1 MGDKIRPASVVSRF
15 EAMDNFGYREM
26 GWPSPLQTPSPT
38 TPTRNRYRA
47 SSIRSRAPREPE
59 EFPLNSSYIKNVRNI
74 DLLESAREPGKAK
87 EYLFVG
93 PSPPAED
100 APNMYHS
107 FDVLAPDP
115 EARLTEE
122 AARRSLCEKALTL
135 GAARFFDDV
144 ECGLIT
150 TDNIGEHISSA
161 PEVVVDLTLLWV
173 AFLARDELLP
183 AILEAGADIHY
194 SEPAGLTALHL
205 AAFSGAGR
213 AAVFLLSRG
222 ADVDFAPKYFAPLH
236 CAAFG
241 NSLEVAEILI
251 ANGASLHAVVQRAGC
266 EDNLVHCSVRADAVE
281 CMELFIER
289 GVDPAYVTSGGLNAL
304 HLAAELGAQ
313 RCLSFLLKETKISV
327 NGVTKQ
333 RDKECTAIHLAAAR
347 GYAECIELL
356 LSEGAKA
363 NTKNY
368 RGFTALHLA
377 ARCSSIEC
385 VEVLLRD
392 GNADPNVEDYDKRT
406 PLHAAIGRSERAC
419 DIIDMLVSW
428 GAQVNKKDEYG
439 YSPLHLAA
447 MDNLTQCVETLIFL
461 GADVTS
467 KSKKGHTALSV
478 IARKT
483 PKSLAIL
490 RHNLD
495 CGISLN
501 QPSEANEEVQ
511 IEFDFGR
518 MLKFSYPREIT
529 YLNSL
534 IDEGQKDILLH
545 PLCSAF
551 LFMKWR
557 KIRKFYLAR
566 LMFCFLFV
574 SFLSIYVLTGVVKT
588 CKGKYAEK
596 YGVLNELC
604 QKQSILGFILTN
616 NPIEFERW
624 ILMAITAFE
633 ILRKLAGITG
643 YSSFYQYFTTFE
655 NLMEW
660 FVLLSVFSLYKIHND
675 YSWQNH
681 VGGYAVLGAWTN
693 LMLMMGQ
700 LPMFGDYVA
709 MYQKVLTEFLK
720 LLLAYIC
727 LLLGFTICFC
737 VVFPNEE
744 MFSNPL
750 MGFISTLS
758 MMVGELNL
766 NILINDPAK
775 DDPPLIFELSSQIIF
790 ILFLMFVTI
799 ILMNLL
805 VGIAVHDIQGLRKTA
820 GLSKLVRQT
829 KLILF
834 VEMGMFSA
842 WLPKCLHKYVY
853 RTALVSPEAGKVI
866 LSVKPLNPREKRL
879 PTDIMMAAYEL
890 AQLNKVK
897 SGRSIKEILYKNKY
911 TSKLKNEGQFA
922 QDHNFSLEIRGMQ
935 EKIDQATFNMKKIDQ
950 EIRHLNTL
958 LMDQQTLL
966 HNFFKYTDLIPY
978 KAPHVATPAYSPES
992 PIFFSSS
999 ASQSQY
1005 SESTTK

>member
-1 MGDKIRPASVVSRF
+1 
-15 EAMDNFGYREM
+15 
-26 GWPSPLQTPSPT
+26 
-38 TPTRNRYRA
+38 
-47 SSIRSRAPREPE
+47 
-59 EFPLNSSYIKNVRNI
+59 
-74 DLLESAREPGKAK
+74 
-87 EYLFVG
+87 
-93 PSPPAED
+93 
-100 APNMYHS
+100 MYHS

-115 EARLTEE
+115 DARLTEE
-122 AARRSLCEKALTL
+122 VIRKGLCERALTL
-135 GAARFFDDV
+135 GAGRFFDDV

-150 TDNIGEHISSA
+150 SENIVEHISSA
-161 PEVVVDLTLLWV
+161 PEVVVNLTLLWA

-183 AILEAGADIHY
+183 IILEASADIHN

-213 AAVFLLSRG
+213 AALFLISRG
-222 ADVDFAPKYFAPLH
+222 ADVDYAPKYFTPLH

-251 ANGASLHAVVQRAGC
+251 ANDASLHAVVQRAGC
-266 EDNLVHCSVRADAVE
+266 EDNLVHCAVRADAVE

-289 GVDPAYVTSGGLNAL
+289 GVDPGYVTSGGSNAL

-313 RCLSFLLKETKISV
+313 RCLSYLLKETKISV

-333 RDKECTAIHLAAAR
+333 RDKESTALHLAAAR
-347 GYAECIELL
+347 GYAECVELL
-356 LSEGAKA
+356 ISEGAKT
-363 NTKNY
+363 NTRNH

-377 ARCSSIEC
+377 ARCSSSEC
-385 VEVLLRD
+385 VEILLRD
-392 GNADPNVEDYDKRT
+392 GNADPNIEDFDKRT
-406 PLHAAIGRSERAC
+406 ALHAAVSRSERAC

-428 GAQVNKKDEYG
+428 GAEVNKKDAYG

-447 MDNLTQCVETLIFL
+447 MDGLTQCVETLIFL
-461 GADVTS
+461 GGDVTS
-467 KSKKGHTALSV
+467 KSKKGRTALSV

-483 PKSLAIL
+483 PKSLSIL

-495 CGISLN
+495 SGISLCRS
-501 QPSEANEEVQ
+501 SEGNEEVQ
-511 IEFDFGR
+511 IEFDFGKL
-518 MLKFSYPREIT
+518 LKFSYPREIT

-566 LMFCFLFV
+566 LIFCFLFV
-574 SFLSIYVLTGVVKT
+574 SFLSTYVLTAVVKT
-588 CKGKYAEK
+588 CKGKYSKK
-596 YGVLNELC
+596 YGVPNELC
-604 QKQSILGFILTN
+604 QKQSLLGVMLEH

-624 ILMAITAFE
+624 VLMGITAFE
-633 ILRKLAGITG
+633 IVRKLTGITG
-643 YSSFYQYFTTFE
+643 YSSIYQYFTTFE

-660 FVLLSVFSLYKIHND
+660 FVLLSVFSLYNIDAD

-693 LMLMMGQ
+693 LMLMLGQ

-720 LLLAYIC
+720 LLLAYVC

-766 NILINDPAK
+766 NILINDPLQ
-775 DDPPLIFELSSQIIF
+775 DDPPLVFELSSQIIF

-853 RTALVSPEAGKVI
+853 RTALVSPEVGKVI

-890 AQLNKVK
+890 AQINQVK
-897 SGRSIKEILYKNKY
+897 SSRSVKEMLHKNKY
-911 TSKLKNEGQFA
+911 SKYNKDSQSTD
-922 QDHNFSLEIRGMQ
+922 QNFHVEIRGMQ
-935 EKIDQATFNMKKIDQ
+935 EKIDQTTFNMKKIDQ
-950 EIRHLNTL
+950 ELKHLNTFLSDQHNL
-958 LMDQQTLL
+958 LINLL
-966 HNFFKYTDLIPY
+966 RNSDVVSY
-978 KAPHVATPAYSPES
+978 KSSYIATPTVGDSP
-992 PIFFSSS
+992 PFYYSSS
-999 ASQSQY
+999 GHSDI
-1005 SESTTK
+1005 TK

>member
-1 MGDKIRPASVVSRF
+1 
-15 EAMDNFGYREM
+15 MDNFGYREM
-26 GWPSPLQTPSPT
+26 GWPSPLQTP
-38 TPTRNRYRA
+38 TP
-47 SSIRSRAPREPE
+47 SSNRSRLQRSFSSRSREPE
-59 EFPLNSSYIKNVRNI
+59 EYPLKIPFKHVRSI
-74 DLLESAREPGKAK
+74 DLLESAQEPLKAK

-100 APNMYHS
+100 APNMYQS
-107 FDVLAPDP
+107 FDILAPDP
-115 EARLTEE
+115 EARLTEDMI
-122 AARRSLCEKALTL
+122 RKSLCEKALTL
-135 GAARFFDDV
+135 GAGRFFDDL

-150 TDNIGEHISSA
+150 AENIEEHINSA
-161 PEVVVDLTLLWV
+161 PEIVVNLTLLWA
-173 AFLARDELLP
+173 AFLTRDELLP
-183 AILEAGADIHY
+183 AIIEAGADIHY
-194 SEPAGLTALHL
+194 SEPVGLTALHI
-205 AAFSGAGR
+205 ASFSGATR
-213 AAVFLLSRG
+213 AVGYLLAIG

-241 NSLEVAEILI
+241 NSLEVAEMLI
-251 ANGASLHAVVQRAGC
+251 CNGASLHAVVQRAGC
-266 EDNLVHCSVRADAVE
+266 EDNLVHCAVRNDALE
-281 CMELFIER
+281 CMELFIEK
-289 GVDPAYVTSGGLNAL
+289 GVDPAYITSGGLNAL
-304 HLAAELGAQ
+304 HLAAELGAN
-313 RCLSFLLKETKISV
+313 RCLSFLLKETKLSV

-333 RDKECTAIHLAAAR
+333 RDKECTALHLAASR
-347 GYAECIELL
+347 GYTECVELL

-368 RGFTALHLA
+368 RGFTPLHLA
-377 ARCSSIEC
+377 ARCSGLEC

-392 GNADPNVEDYDKRT
+392 GNADPNAEDQDKRT
-406 PLHAAIGRSERAC
+406 PLHAAICNSDRAC

-447 MDNLTQCVETLIFL
+447 MDGLTQCVETLIFL

-478 IARKT
+478 IVRKT

-490 RHNLD
+490 RHILD
-495 CGISLN
+495 SGISV
-501 QPSEANEEVQ
+501 SRSTEGNEEVQ
-511 IEFDFGR
+511 IEFDFGKL
-518 MLKFSYPREIT
+518 LKYSYPREIT

-534 IDEGQKDILLH
+534 IDEGQKDILQH

-566 LMFCFLFV
+566 LIFCFLFV
-574 SFLSIYVLTGVVKT
+574 SFLSIYVLTAVVKT
-588 CKGKYAEK
+588 CKGKYSKK
-596 YGVLNELC
+596 YGVPNELC
-604 QKQSILGFILTN
+604 QHQSILGDILEE

-624 ILMAITAFE
+624 ILIAITAFE
-633 ILRKLAGITG
+633 IVRKLTGITG
-643 YSSFYQYFTTFE
+643 YSSIYQYFTTFE

-660 FVLLSVFSLYKIHND
+660 FVLLSVFSLYNIQQD
-675 YSWQNH
+675 YGWQNH

-700 LPMFGDYVA
+700 MPMFGDYVA
-709 MYQKVLTEFLK
+709 MYQKVLSEFLK
-720 LLLAYIC
+720 LLLAYVC
-727 LLLGFTICFC
+727 LLLGFAICFC

-766 NILINDPAK
+766 NILINDPIE
-775 DDPPLIFELSSQIIF
+775 DDPPLIFELSSQMIF

-866 LSVKPLNPREKRL
+866 LSVKPLNPHEKRL

-890 AQLNKVK
+890 AQLNKLK
-897 SGRSIKEILYKNKY
+897 SGRSLKEMLYKNKY
-911 TSKLKNEGQFA
+911 SSKFKNEGQSNE
-922 QDHNFSLEIRGMQ
+922 QNFNIEIRGMQ
-935 EKIDQATFNMKKIDQ
+935 EKIDQTTFNLKKIDQ
-950 EIRHLNTL
+950 EMRHLNIL
-958 LMDQQTLL
+958 LMEQSNLL
-966 HNFFKYTDLIPY
+966 QAVVKSVDRTCSHTSQHY
-978 KAPHVATPAYSPES
+978 PES
-992 PIFFSSS
+992 PIFFTTNV
-999 ASQSQY
+999 
-1005 SESTTK
+1005 SEVPSTPK

>member
-1 MGDKIRPASVVSRF
+1 
-15 EAMDNFGYREM
+15 MDNFGYREM
-26 GWPSPLQTPSPT
+26 GWSSPSQTPTTASPT
-38 TPTRNRYRA
+38 RGRFTGSFNSRTR
-47 SSIRSRAPREPE
+47 EQE
-59 EFPLNSSYIKNVRNI
+59 EIPLNASFRHVKNI
-74 DLLESAREPGKAK
+74 DLLENAQDPGKVK

-93 PSPPAED
+93 PSPPADD

-107 FDVLAPDP
+107 FDILAPDP
-115 EARLTEE
+115 EAKLTEE
-122 AARRSLCEKALTL
+122 AVRRGLCERAQTL
-135 GAARFFDDV
+135 GAGRFFDDV

-150 TDNIGEHISSA
+150 AENIEEHISSA
-161 PEVVVDLTLLWV
+161 PEVVVNLTLLWV
-173 AFLARDELLP
+173 AFLTRDELLP
-183 AILEAGADIHY
+183 TILDAGADIHH
-194 SEPAGLTALHL
+194 SESAGLTALHL

-213 AAVFLLSRG
+213 GVMYLLSRG

-241 NSLEVAEILI
+241 NSLEAAEVLI
-251 ANGASLHAVVQRAGC
+251 ASGASLHAVVQRAGC
-266 EDNLVHCSVRADAVE
+266 EDNLVHCAVRADAVE
-281 CMELFIER
+281 CMELFIEK
-289 GVDPAYVTSGGLNAL
+289 GVDPSYVTSGGLNAM
-304 HLAAELGAQ
+304 HLATELGAQ
-313 RCLSFLLKETKISV
+313 RCLAYLLKETKISV

-333 RDKECTAIHLAAAR
+333 RDKESTALHLAATR
-347 GYAECIELL
+347 GFAECVELL
-356 LSEGAKA
+356 LAEGAKVSI
-363 NTKNY
+363 KNY
-368 RGFTALHLA
+368 KGLTALHLA
-377 ARCSSIEC
+377 ARCSSLEC

-392 GNADPNVEDYDKRT
+392 GNADPNAEDYDKRT
-406 PLHAAIGRSERAC
+406 PLHAAISRSERAC

-447 MDNLTQCVETLIFL
+447 MDGLTACVETLIFL

-478 IARKT
+478 ITRKT

-490 RHNLD
+490 RYNLD
-495 CGISLN
+495 CGISLSRS
-501 QPSEANEEVQ
+501 SEGNEEIQ

-518 MLKFSYPREIT
+518 LLKFSYPREIT
-529 YLNSL
+529 YLNSFV
-534 IDEGQKDILLH
+534 DEGQKDILQH

-551 LFMKWR
+551 LYMKWQ

-566 LMFCFLFV
+566 LVFCFLFV
-574 SFLSIYVLTGVVKT
+574 TFLSIFVLTAVVIT
-588 CKGKYAEK
+588 CEGKYANK
-596 YGVLNELC
+596 YGVPNELC
-604 QKQSILGFILTN
+604 QNQSIIGDILED
-616 NPIEFERW
+616 NPIHIERW
-624 ILMAITAFE
+624 VLIVITIFE
-633 ILRKLAGITG
+633 IMRKLTGITG
-643 YSSFYQYFTTFE
+643 YSSIYQYFTTFE

-660 FVLLSVFSLYKIHND
+660 FVLLSVFSLYNVHKD

-709 MYQKVLTEFLK
+709 MYQKVLKEFLK
-720 LLLAYIC
+720 LLLAYVC
-727 LLLGFTICFC
+727 VLLGFTICFC
-737 VVFPNEE
+737 VIFPNEE
-744 MFSNPL
+744 MFANPL
-750 MGFISTLS
+750 IGIISTLS

-766 NILINDPAK
+766 GILINDPTK
-775 DDPPLIFELSSQIIF
+775 DDPPLVFELSSQIIF

-842 WLPKCLHKYVY
+842 LLPKCLHKYVY

-890 AQLNKVK
+890 AQMNKVK
-897 SGRSIKEILYKNKY
+897 TGRSVKEILYKNKY
-911 TSKLKNEGQFA
+911 SSKFKNESQPN
-922 QDHNFSLEIRGMQ
+922 DHSFSIEIKGMQ
-935 EKIDQATFNMKKIDQ
+935 EKIDQTTFNLKKIDQ
-950 EIRHLNTL
+950 EMRHLNTL
-958 LMDQQTLL
+958 LLEQQTLL
-966 HNFFKYTDLIPY
+966 QNLVKNMDRSYYYT
-978 KAPHVATPAYSPES
+978 TQMS
-992 PIFFSSS
+992 
-999 ASQSQY
+999 Y
-1005 SESTTK
+1005 SESPVFFPSNASDITIINKH

>member
-1 MGDKIRPASVVSRF
+1 
-15 EAMDNFGYREM
+15 MDNFGYREM
-26 GWPSPLQTPSPT
+26 GWPSPLQTP
-38 TPTRNRYRA
+38 TPTSN
-47 SSIRSRAPREPE
+47 RSRLQRSFSSRSREPE
-59 EFPLNSSYIKNVRNI
+59 EYPLKIPFKHVRSI
-74 DLLESAREPGKAK
+74 DLLESAQEPLKAK

-100 APNMYHS
+100 APNMYQS
-107 FDVLAPDP
+107 FDILAPDP
-115 EARLTEE
+115 EARLTEDMI
-122 AARRSLCEKALTL
+122 RKSLCEKALTL
-135 GAARFFDDV
+135 GAGRFFDDL

-150 TDNIGEHISSA
+150 AENIEEHINSA
-161 PEVVVDLTLLWV
+161 PEIVVNLTLLWA
-173 AFLARDELLP
+173 AFLTRDELLP
-183 AILEAGADIHY
+183 AIIEAGADIHY
-194 SEPAGLTALHL
+194 SEPVGLTALHI
-205 AAFSGAGR
+205 ASFSGASR
-213 AAVFLLSRG
+213 AVGYLLAIG

-241 NSLEVAEILI
+241 NSLEVAEMLI
-251 ANGASLHAVVQRAGC
+251 CNGASLHAVVQRAGC
-266 EDNLVHCSVRADAVE
+266 EDNLVHCAVRNDALE
-281 CMELFIER
+281 CMELFIEK
-289 GVDPAYVTSGGLNAL
+289 GVDPAYITSGGLNAL
-304 HLAAELGAQ
+304 HLAAELGAH
-313 RCLSFLLKETKISV
+313 RCLSFLLKETKLSV

-333 RDKECTAIHLAAAR
+333 RDKECTALHLAASR
-347 GYAECIELL
+347 GYTECVELL

-368 RGFTALHLA
+368 RGFTPLHLA
-377 ARCSSIEC
+377 ARCSGLEC

-392 GNADPNVEDYDKRT
+392 GNADPNAEDQDKRT
-406 PLHAAIGRSERAC
+406 PLHAAICNSDRAC

-447 MDNLTQCVETLIFL
+447 MDGLTQCVETLIFL

-478 IARKT
+478 IVRKT

-490 RHNLD
+490 RHILD
-495 CGISLN
+495 SGISV
-501 QPSEANEEVQ
+501 SRSTEGNEEVQ
-511 IEFDFGR
+511 IEFDFGKL
-518 MLKFSYPREIT
+518 LKYSYPREIT

-534 IDEGQKDILLH
+534 IDEGQKDILQH

-566 LMFCFLFV
+566 LIFCFLFV
-574 SFLSIYVLTGVVKT
+574 SFLSIYVLTAVVKT
-588 CKGKYAEK
+588 CKGKYSKK
-596 YGVLNELC
+596 YGVPNELC
-604 QKQSILGFILTN
+604 QHQSILGDILEE

-624 ILMAITAFE
+624 ILIAITAFE
-633 ILRKLAGITG
+633 IVRKLTGITG
-643 YSSFYQYFTTFE
+643 YSSMYQYFTTFE

-660 FVLLSVFSLYKIHND
+660 FVLLSVFSLYNIQQD
-675 YSWQNH
+675 YGWQNH

-700 LPMFGDYVA
+700 MPMFGDYVA
-709 MYQKVLTEFLK
+709 MYQKVLSEFLK
-720 LLLAYIC
+720 LLLAYVC
-727 LLLGFTICFC
+727 LLLGFAICFC

-766 NILINDPAK
+766 NILINDPIE
-775 DDPPLIFELSSQIIF
+775 DDPPLIFELSSQMIF

-842 WLPKCLHKYVY
+842 WLPHCLHKYVY

-866 LSVKPLNPREKRL
+866 LSVKPLNPHEKRL

-890 AQLNKVK
+890 AQLNKLK
-897 SGRSIKEILYKNKY
+897 SGRSLKEMLYKNKY
-911 TSKLKNEGQFA
+911 SSKFKNEGQSNE
-922 QDHNFSLEIRGMQ
+922 QNFNIEIRGMQ
-935 EKIDQATFNMKKIDQ
+935 EKIDQTTFNLKKIDQ
-950 EIRHLNTL
+950 EMRHLNTL
-958 LMDQQTLL
+958 LMEQSNLL
-966 HNFFKYTDLIPY
+966 QAVVKSVDRTCTHTAQYY
-978 KAPHVATPAYSPES
+978 PES
-992 PIFFSSS
+992 PIFFTTNISDVTP
-999 ASQSQY
+999 
-1005 SESTTK
+1005 TTK

>member
-1 MGDKIRPASVVSRF
+1 
-15 EAMDNFGYREM
+15 MDNFGYREM
-26 GWPSPLQTPSPT
+26 GWPSPLQTP
-38 TPTRNRYRA
+38 TP
-47 SSIRSRAPREPE
+47 SSNRSRLQRSFSSRSREPE
-59 EFPLNSSYIKNVRNI
+59 EYPLKIPFKHVRSI
-74 DLLESAREPGKAK
+74 DLLESAQEPLKAK

-100 APNMYHS
+100 APNMYQS
-107 FDVLAPDP
+107 FDILAPDP
-115 EARLTEE
+115 EARLTEDMI
-122 AARRSLCEKALTL
+122 RKSLCEKALTL
-135 GAARFFDDV
+135 GAGRFFDDL

-150 TDNIGEHISSA
+150 AENIEEHINSA
-161 PEVVVDLTLLWV
+161 PEIVVNLTLLWA
-173 AFLARDELLP
+173 AFLTRDELLP
-183 AILEAGADIHY
+183 AIIEAGADIHY
-194 SEPAGLTALHL
+194 SEPVGLTALHI
-205 AAFSGAGR
+205 ASFSGATR
-213 AAVFLLSRG
+213 AVGYLLAIG

-241 NSLEVAEILI
+241 NSLEVAEMLI
-251 ANGASLHAVVQRAGC
+251 CNGASLHAVVQRAGC
-266 EDNLVHCSVRADAVE
+266 EDNLVHCAVRNDALE
-281 CMELFIER
+281 CMELFIEK
-289 GVDPAYVTSGGLNAL
+289 GVDPAYITSGGLNAL
-304 HLAAELGAQ
+304 HLAAELGAN
-313 RCLSFLLKETKISV
+313 RCLSFLLKETKLSV

-333 RDKECTAIHLAAAR
+333 RDKECTALHLAASR
-347 GYAECIELL
+347 GYTECVELL

-368 RGFTALHLA
+368 RGFTPLHLA
-377 ARCSSIEC
+377 ARCSGLEC

-392 GNADPNVEDYDKRT
+392 GNADPNAEDQDKRT
-406 PLHAAIGRSERAC
+406 PLHAAICNSDRAC

-447 MDNLTQCVETLIFL
+447 MDGLTQCVETLIFL

-478 IARKT
+478 IVRKT

-490 RHNLD
+490 RHILD
-495 CGISLN
+495 SGISV
-501 QPSEANEEVQ
+501 SRSTEGNEEVQ
-511 IEFDFGR
+511 IEFDFGKL
-518 MLKFSYPREIT
+518 LKYSYPREIT

-534 IDEGQKDILLH
+534 IDEGQKDILQH

-566 LMFCFLFV
+566 LIFCFLFV
-574 SFLSIYVLTGVVKT
+574 SFLSIYVLTAVVKT
-588 CKGKYAEK
+588 CKGKYSKK
-596 YGVLNELC
+596 YGVPNELC
-604 QKQSILGFILTN
+604 QHQSILGDILEE

-624 ILMAITAFE
+624 ILIAITAFE
-633 ILRKLAGITG
+633 IVRKLTGITG
-643 YSSFYQYFTTFE
+643 YSSIYQYFTTFE

-660 FVLLSVFSLYKIHND
+660 FVLLSVFSLYNIQQD
-675 YSWQNH
+675 YGWQNH

-700 LPMFGDYVA
+700 MPMFGDYVA
-709 MYQKVLTEFLK
+709 MYQKVLSEFLK
-720 LLLAYIC
+720 LLLAYVC
-727 LLLGFTICFC
+727 LLLGFAICFC

-766 NILINDPAK
+766 NILINDPIE
-775 DDPPLIFELSSQIIF
+775 DDPPLIFELSSQMIF

-866 LSVKPLNPREKRL
+866 LSVKPLNPHEKRL

-890 AQLNKVK
+890 AQLNKLK
-897 SGRSIKEILYKNKY
+897 SGRSLKEMLYKNKY
-911 TSKLKNEGQFA
+911 SSKFKNEGQSNE
-922 QDHNFSLEIRGMQ
+922 QNFNIEIRGMQ
-935 EKIDQATFNMKKIDQ
+935 EKIDQTTFNLKKIDQ
-950 EIRHLNTL
+950 EMRHLNIL
-958 LMDQQTLL
+958 LMEQSNLL
-966 HNFFKYTDLIPY
+966 QAVVKSVDRTCSHTSQHY
-978 KAPHVATPAYSPES
+978 PES
-992 PIFFSSS
+992 PIFFTTNV
-999 ASQSQY
+999 
-1005 SESTTK
+1005 SEIPSTPK

>member
-1 MGDKIRPASVVSRF
+1 
-15 EAMDNFGYREM
+15 MDNFGYREM
-26 GWPSPLQTPSPT
+26 GWPSPLQTP
-38 TPTRNRYRA
+38 TPAMNRARLTRTY
-47 SSIRSRAPREPE
+47 SSRSSKEPE
-59 EFPLNSSYIKNVRNI
+59 EFPLKGFFKHVRNI
-74 DLLESAREPGKAK
+74 DLLEAASEHGKAK

-100 APNMYHS
+100 GSNMYHS
-107 FDVLAPDP
+107 FDIMAPDP
-115 EARLTEE
+115 EARLTEDMI
-122 AARRSLCEKALTL
+122 RKSLCEKAFTL

-150 TDNIGEHISSA
+150 SDNIEEHISSA
-161 PEVVVDLTLLWV
+161 PEVVVNLTLLWA
-173 AFLARDELLP
+173 AFLTRDELLP
-183 AILEAGADIHY
+183 PVVEAGADIHY

-205 AAFSGAGR
+205 SAFSGASR
-213 AAVFLLSRG
+213 SVAYLLSIG
-222 ADVDFAPKYFAPLH
+222 ADVDYAPKYFAPLH

-241 NSLEVAEILI
+241 NSLEVGELLI

-266 EDNLVHCSVRADAVE
+266 EDNLVHCAVRNDALE
-281 CMELFIER
+281 CMELFIEK
-289 GVDPAYVTSGGLNAL
+289 GVDPSYATSEGLNAL
-304 HLAAELGAQ
+304 HLAAELGAL
-313 RCLSFLLKETKISV
+313 RCLAFLLKETKLSV
-327 NGVTKQ
+327 KGSTKQ
-333 RDKECTAIHLAAAR
+333 RDKECTALHLAASR
-347 GYAECIELL
+347 GYAECVELL
-356 LSEGAKA
+356 LSEGAQA
-363 NTKNY
+363 NVRNY

-377 ARCSSIEC
+377 ARCSSLEC

-392 GNADPNVEDYDKRT
+392 GSADPNAEDHDKRT
-406 PLHAAIGRSERAC
+406 PLHAAICHSDRAC
-419 DIIDMLVSW
+419 DIIEMLVSW
-428 GAQVNKKDEYG
+428 GAQTNKKDEYG

-447 MDNLTQCVETLIFL
+447 MDGLTQCVETLIIL

-467 KSKKGHTALSV
+467 KSKKGHSALNV
-478 IARKT
+478 IVRKT
-483 PKSLAIL
+483 PKSLSIL

-495 CGISLN
+495 SGISL
-501 QPSEANEEVQ
+501 SRSTEGNEEVQ
-511 IEFDFGR
+511 IEFDFGKL
-518 MLKFSYPREIT
+518 LKYSYPREIT

-534 IDEGQKDILLH
+534 IDEGQKDILQH
-545 PLCSAF
+545 PLCAAF

-566 LMFCFLFV
+566 LIFCFLFV
-574 SFLSIYVLTGVVKT
+574 TFLSIYVLTAVVKT
-588 CKGKYAEK
+588 CDGVNSKK
-596 YGVLNELC
+596 YGVPNELC
-604 QKQSILGFILTN
+604 QKQSLLGDILED

-624 ILMAITAFE
+624 VLIGITAFE
-633 ILRKLAGITG
+633 IVRKLAGITG
-643 YSSFYQYFTTFE
+643 YSSMYQYFTSFE

-660 FVLLSVFSLYKIHND
+660 FVLLSVFSLYNIQKE
-675 YSWQNH
+675 YGWQNH

-766 NILINDPAK
+766 NILINDPIL
-775 DDPPLIFELSSQIIF
+775 DDPPLISELSCQMIF

-834 VEMGMFSA
+834 VEVGMFNT
-842 WLPKCLHKYVY
+842 WLPKCLQKFIY

-866 LSVKPLNPREKRL
+866 LSVKPLNPHEKRL

-890 AQLNKVK
+890 AQINKLK
-897 SGRSIKEILYKNKY
+897 SGRSVKEMIYKNKY
-911 TSKLKNEGQFA
+911 ASKYKNENQSND
-922 QDHNFSLEIRGMQ
+922 QNFNIEIRGMQ
-935 EKIDQATFNMKKIDQ
+935 EKIDHTTFNLKKIDQ
-950 EIRHLNTL
+950 EMKHLNNL
-958 LMDQQTLL
+958 LLEQTHLL
-966 HNFFKYTDLIPY
+966 QSLLKSVDRS
-978 KAPHVATPAYSPES
+978 AYSQYTVES
-992 PIFFSSS
+992 PVFFPNNVTDVSP
-999 ASQSQY
+999 
-1005 SESTTK
+1005 K

>member
-1 MGDKIRPASVVSRF
+1 
-15 EAMDNFGYREM
+15 MDNFGYREM
-26 GWPSPLQTPSPT
+26 GWPTPLQTPTRPR
-38 TPTRNRYRA
+38 PTRSFSTRA
-47 SSIRSRAPREPE
+47 REPE
-59 EFPLNSSYIKNVRNI
+59 EFPLNTTYKHVRNI
-74 DLLESAREPGKAK
+74 DLIESSREPGKAK
-87 EYLFVG
+87 DYIFVG

-100 APNMYHS
+100 APNLYHS

-122 AARRSLCEKALTL
+122 SVRKCLCERALTL
-135 GAARFFDDV
+135 GAGRFFDDV
-144 ECGLIT
+144 ECGLIVSE
-150 TDNIGEHISSA
+150 NIIEHISSA
-161 PEVVVDLTLLWV
+161 PEVVVNLTLLWS

-183 AILEAGADIHY
+183 YILEAGADIHY

-205 AAFSGAGR
+205 AAFSGASR
-213 AAVFLLSRG
+213 AAAFLISRG
-222 ADVDFAPKYFAPLH
+222 ADVDFAPKYFTPLH
-236 CAAFG
+236 CSAFG

-251 ANGASLHAVVQRAGC
+251 ANDASLHTVVQRAGC
-266 EDNLVHCSVRADAVE
+266 EDNLVHCAVRADAVE

-289 GVDPAYVTSGGLNAL
+289 GVDPGYVTSGGLNAL

-313 RCLSFLLKETKISV
+313 RCLSYLLKQTKISV
-327 NGVTKQ
+327 NGATKQ
-333 RDKECTAIHLAAAR
+333 RDKESTALHLAAAR
-347 GYAECIELL
+347 GYAECVELL
-356 LSEGAKA
+356 IAQGAKT
-363 NTKNY
+363 NTKNH
-368 RGFTALHLA
+368 RGFTPLHLA
-377 ARCSSIEC
+377 ARCASVEC
-385 VEVLLRD
+385 VEIILRD
-392 GNADPNVEDYDKRT
+392 GNADANVEDLDKRT
-406 PLHAAIGRSERAC
+406 PLHAAINRSERAC

-428 GAQVNKKDEYG
+428 GAQVNKKDAYG
-439 YSPLHLAA
+439 YSPLHIAA
-447 MDNLTQCVETLIFL
+447 MDGLTQCVETLIFL

-478 IARKT
+478 INRKT

-495 CGISLN
+495 SGISL
-501 QPSEANEEVQ
+501 SRSTEGNEEVQ
-511 IEFDFGR
+511 IEFDFGKL
-518 MLKFSYPREIT
+518 LKFSYPREIT

-566 LMFCFLFV
+566 LVFCFLFV
-574 SFLSIYVLTGVVKT
+574 SFLSIYVLTAVAKT
-588 CKGKYAEK
+588 CTGKYSKK
-596 YGVLNELC
+596 YGVPNELC
-604 QKQSILGFILTN
+604 QKQSLLGLLLKK

-624 ILMAITAFE
+624 VLIGITAFE
-633 ILRKLAGITG
+633 IVRKLTGITG
-643 YSSFYQYFTTFE
+643 YSSITQYFTTFE

-660 FVLLSVFSLYKIHND
+660 FVLLSVFSLYNIEKD

-681 VGGYAVLGAWTN
+681 IGGYAVLGAWTN

-727 LLLGFTICFC
+727 LLLGFAICFC

-766 NILINDPAK
+766 NILINDPLA
-775 DDPPLIFELSSQIIF
+775 DEDPPLVFELSSQIIF

-842 WLPKCLHKYVY
+842 LLPKCLHKYVY

-897 SGRSIKEILYKNKY
+897 YGRSVKEMLYKNKFS
-911 TSKLKNEGQFA
+911 SKLNETQPS
-922 QDHNFSLEIRGMQ
+922 DNHNFNIEIRGMQ
-935 EKIDQATFNMKKIDQ
+935 EKIDQTTFNLKKIDQ
-950 EIRHLNTL
+950 ELRHLNTL
-958 LMDQQTLL
+958 LTGQQIMLQSLVKCTELVPYSRGQYVTSPTS
-966 HNFFKYTDLIPY
+966 HSEISPFFY
-978 KAPHVATPAYSPES
+978 
-992 PIFFSSS
+992 
-999 ASQSQY
+999 QSN
-1005 SESTTK
+1005 SDVK